1 MNDNYLTQ
9 AIRKLHPEA
18 EFSYTDNDYATVK
31 WDVLEGTAPTQA
43 EIDAEIVK
51 IKAQE
56 KADKAAKAVDKAAL
70 LERIGITAE
79 EATLLLG

>member
-1 MNDNYLTQ
+1 MKDYLVT
-9 AIRKLHPEA
+9 AIFNLKPNA
-18 EFSYTDNDYATVK
+18 EFVIHENDYSTVE

-51 IKAQE
+51 IKAKE
-56 KADKAAKAVDKAAL
+56 EADKTAKAADKAAL
-70 LERIGITAE
+70 LERLGITAE

>member
-1 MNDNYLTQ
+1 MSDYLVK
-9 AIRKLHPEA
+9 AIKKLKPSA
-18 EFSYTDNDYATVK
+18 EFSLSDNDYSTIK

-56 KADKAAKAVDKAAL
+56 KTDKAAKAAAKAAL
-70 LERIGITAE
+70 LDKLGISE
-79 EATLLLG
+79 DEAKLLLG